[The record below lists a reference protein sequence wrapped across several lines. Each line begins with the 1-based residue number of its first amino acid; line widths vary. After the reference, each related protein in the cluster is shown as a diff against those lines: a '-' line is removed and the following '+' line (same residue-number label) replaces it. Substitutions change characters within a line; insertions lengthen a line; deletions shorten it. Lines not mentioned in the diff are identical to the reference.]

1 MVFAATMGV
10 TLVPPSGRV
19 ECVFSAQNKL
29 CNEADCKLYPV
40 VPPARAEP
48 RLAVLG

>member
-10 TLVPPSGRV
+10 TLMPPSGRV
-19 ECVFSAQNKL
+19 EC
-29 CNEADCKLYPV
+29 KLYPA